1 MTVHGTIILL
11 IIGLALQLWILNLV
25 RRDRLYV
32 GYGVLLSVAIAGV
45 MLVVAIPP
53 LLAGVTRM
61 VGAIFPVSALTL
73 IALGFIFVTLVYV
86 LTQVTIVSN
95 RLAAAIQEL
104 AVQRTKEDAERLL
117 PRGRRGQMNED

>member
-1 MTVHGTIILL
+1 MTVHGTIVLL

-25 RRDRLYV
+25 RRDRLYA
-32 GYGVLLSVAIAGV
+32 GYGVFLSMAIAGV
-45 MLVVAIPP
+45 TLVVGVPP

-73 IALGFIFVTLVYV
+73 LALCFIFVTLVYV

-104 AVQRTKEDAERLL
+104 AVQRAKEDAERPL
-117 PRGRRGQMNED
+117 PRQARTDE

>member
-1 MTVHGTIILL
+1 MTVHGTIVLL

-25 RRDRLYV
+25 RRDRLYA
-32 GYGVLLSVAIAGV
+32 GYGVFLSMAIAGV
-45 MLVVAIPP
+45 TLVVGVPP

-73 IALGFIFVTLVYV
+73 LALCFIFVTLVYV

-104 AVQRTKEDAERLL
+104 AVQRAKEDAERPLA
-117 PRGRRGQMNED
+117 RQARTDE

>member
-11 IIGLALQLWILNLV
+11 IIGLVVELWILNLV
-25 RRDRLYV
+25 QRDRLYA
-32 GYGVLLSVAIAGV
+32 GYGVLLSMTIAGV

-73 IALGFIFVTLVYV
+73 LALGFLFVMLVYL

-117 PRGRRGQMNED
+117 ARQAPER

>member
-1 MTVHGTIILL
+1 MTVQGTIILL

-25 RRDRLYV
+25 RRDRLYA
-32 GYGVLLSVAIAGV
+32 GYGVFLSVAIAGV
-45 MLVVAIPP
+45 MLVVAVPP

-73 IALGFIFVTLVYV
+73 LALGFIFVMLVYV
-86 LTQVTIVSN
+86 LTQVTILSN

-104 AVQRTKEDAERLL
+104 AVQRTKEDAKRVLAGQAPER
-117 PRGRRGQMNED
+117 

>member
-1 MTVHGTIILL
+1 MTVHGRIILL
-11 IIGLALQLWILNLV
+11 IIGLVLQLWILNLV
-25 RRDRLYV
+25 RRDRLYA
-32 GYGVLLSVAIAGV
+32 GYGVLLSMTIAGV

-73 IALGFIFVTLVYV
+73 LALGFLFVMLVYL

-117 PRGRRGQMNED
+117 ARQAPER

>member
-1 MTVHGTIILL
+1 MTVQGTIILL
-11 IIGLALQLWILNLV
+11 NIGLALQLWILNLV
-25 RRDRLYV
+25 RRDRLYA
-32 GYGVLLSVAIAGV
+32 GYGVFLSVAIAGV
-45 MLVVAIPP
+45 MLVVAVPP

-73 IALGFIFVTLVYV
+73 LALGFIFVMLVYV

-117 PRGRRGQMNED
+117 ARQAPER

>member
-11 IIGLALQLWILNLV
+11 IIGLALLLWILNLV
-25 RRDRLYV
+25 RRDRLYAE
-32 GYGVLLSVAIAGV
+32 YGVFLSLAIAGV

-73 IALGFIFVTLVYV
+73 LALGFIFVTLVYV

-117 PRGRRGQMNED
+117 ARQAPER

>member
-1 MTVHGTIILL
+1 MTVHGTIVLL

-25 RRDRLYV
+25 RRDHLYA
-32 GYGVLLSVAIAGV
+32 GYGVFLSMAIAGV
-45 MLVVAIPP
+45 TLVVGVPP

-73 IALGFIFVTLVYV
+73 LALCFIFVTLVYV

-104 AVQRTKEDAERLL
+104 AVQRAKEDAERPL
-117 PRGRRGQMNED
+117 PRQARTDE

>member
-1 MTVHGTIILL
+1 MTVQGTIILL

-25 RRDRLYV
+25 RRDRLYA
-32 GYGVLLSVAIAGV
+32 GYGIFLGVAIAGV
-45 MLVVAIPP
+45 MLVVAVPP

-73 IALGFIFVTLVYV
+73 LALGFIFVMLVYV
-86 LTQVTIVSN
+86 LTQVTILSN

-104 AVQRTKEDAERLL
+104 AVQRTKEDAKRVLAGQAPER
-117 PRGRRGQMNED
+117 

>member
-1 MTVHGTIILL
+1 MTVHGTIVLL
-11 IIGLALQLWILNLV
+11 IIGVALELWILNLV
-25 RRDRLYV
+25 RRDRLYA
-32 GYGVLLSVAIAGV
+32 GYGVVLSITIAGV

-53 LLAGVTRM
+53 LLVGVTRV

-73 IALGFIFVTLVYV
+73 LALGFIFVTLVYV

-104 AVQRTKEDAERLL
+104 AVQRVKEDTERALARQA
-117 PRGRRGQMNED
+117 PDR

>member
-1 MTVHGTIILL
+1 MTVQGTIILL

-25 RRDRLYV
+25 RRDRLYA
-32 GYGVLLSVAIAGV
+32 GYGVLLSMAIAGV

-73 IALGFIFVTLVYV
+73 LALGFIFAMLVYV
-86 LTQVTIVSN
+86 LTQVTILSN

-104 AVQRTKEDAERLL
+104 AVQRVKEDTERALARQA
-117 PRGRRGQMNED
+117 PDR

>member
-1 MTVHGTIILL
+1 MTVQGTIILL

-25 RRDRLYV
+25 RRDRLYA
-32 GYGVLLSVAIAGV
+32 GYGVLLSMTIAGV

-73 IALGFIFVTLVYV
+73 LALGFIFVMLVYV
-86 LTQVTIVSN
+86 LTQVTILSN

-104 AVQRTKEDAERLL
+104 AVQRTKEDAKRVLAGQAPER
-117 PRGRRGQMNED
+117 

>member
-1 MTVHGTIILL
+1 MTVHGTIVLL
-11 IIGLALQLWILNLV
+11 IAGLTLQLWILNLV
-25 RRDRLYV
+25 RRDRLYA
-32 GYGVLLSVAIAGV
+32 GYGVFLSVSIAGV
-45 MLVVAIPP
+45 MLVVAVPP

-73 IALGFIFVTLVYV
+73 LALGFIFVTLVYV

-104 AVQRTKEDAERLL
+104 AVQRAKEDAKRPLARHA
-117 PRGRRGQMNED
+117 PDR